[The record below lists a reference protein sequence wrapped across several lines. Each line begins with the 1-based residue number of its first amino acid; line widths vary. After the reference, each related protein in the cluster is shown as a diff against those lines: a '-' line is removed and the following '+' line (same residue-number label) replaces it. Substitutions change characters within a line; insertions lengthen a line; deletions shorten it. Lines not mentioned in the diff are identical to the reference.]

1 MLTTVSLCMF
11 TFVIH
16 VSLCWP
22 MFTHL
27 YICLP
32 LFTHVNPFLLVFT
45 YVYPYLLVFTYDY
58 SDLPM
63 FTPFY
68 ACLPMFTLVYLC
80 LPMITHVCL
89 CLLVFTYVYNCLL
102 MLFYISLPM
111 FTRVYI
117 CLPLFTRVTLSLHT
131 ASLGIM
137 GTDSIL
143 GVCLDMANL
152 LPTTAGEGTL
162 AVSSIQEQPG
172 LHSLPAFVFPWES
185 DSIGAWQSLCRPVLE
200 ECICCLCKW
209 IWPPTEVAAAL
220 IGESG
225 SKYVHFQ

>member
-1 MLTTVSLCMF
+1 MFPRVDLCLH
-11 TFVIH
+11 I
-16 VSLCWP
+16 
-22 MFTHL
+22 
-27 YICLP
+27 
-32 LFTHVNPFLLVFT
+32 FT
-45 YVYPYLLVFTYDY
+45 YVYRCLLMLTHFY
-58 SDLPM
+58 S
-63 FTPFY
+63 
-68 ACLPMFTLVYLC
+68 CLPMFTHIYWCLPMITRIYLCLLLFMLVYLC

-152 LPTTAGEGTL
+152 LPTTAGEGTM
-162 AVSSIQEQPG
+162 AVSSRQEQPG

-200 ECICCLCKW
+200 ERICCLGKW

>member
-1 MLTTVSLCMF
+1 
-11 TFVIH
+11 
-16 VSLCWP
+16 

-32 LFTHVNPFLLVFT
+32 LFTHVNPFLLTFT
-45 YVYPYLLVFTYDY
+45 NVYPYLLVFTYDY

-68 ACLPMFTLVYLC
+68 ACLPMFTYDYSC
-80 LPMITHVCL
+80 LP
-89 CLLVFTYVYNCLL
+89 VFTC
-102 MLFYISLPM
+102 
-111 FTRVYI
+111 VYI
-117 CLPLFTRVTLSLHT
+117 CLQLFTHAFLHKFTNVYSCLHMFTSVYLSLHT

-152 LPTTAGEGTL
+152 LPTTAGEGTM
-162 AVSSIQEQPG
+162 AVSSRQEQPG

-200 ECICCLCKW
+200 ERICCLGKW